1 MAIAQGIRKQLVYV
15 KETTWGVAPAATTA
29 VQTIRRVTGQFNLK
43 KDTYQSDEIR
53 TDYQMADFRH
63 GIRSA
68 EGSLN
73 GEFSPG
79 TYAPFFSAA
88 LARAFSAITTTSPG
102 SVTVAGPVSGA
113 YTISRATGSYLTDG
127 IKIGHVV
134 RFTGLNANNN
144 NKNLLVTTLT
154 ATVLTVVV
162 LNGTTLTP
170 ETVATGGAY
179 TVPGRENYVPTT
191 GHTDDSFTFEDRQAD
206 VPYYERFTG
215 LKVNTFGV
223 SIPAN
228 GLSTV
233 DVAFMGKDMDRGTTT
248 PYFTGTVNAEGTTGI
263 FAGVNGALVLAGQVV
278 GFVTSVDFTVN
289 RNLTMEPV
297 VGSNV
302 NPDIFEGRCLVDGT
316 FSAYFFDGVAADLFA
331 NETETSL
338 VVALTTSNA
347 ANADFVTISFPRI
360 KVNGADKDDGEKG
373 IIRTFPFQALYNIAG
388 GATAATQATTIQIQD
403 STVTTSI

>member
-15 KETTWGVAPAATTA
+15 KEASWGVAPPAATA

-43 KDTYQSDEIR
+43 KDTYQSEEIR

-68 EGSLN
+68 DGSLN

-79 TYAPFFSAA
+79 TYAPFVSAA

-102 SVTVAGPVSGA
+102 SVTVAGTGPS

-144 NKNLLVTTLT
+144 NKNLLVTDLTGTL
-154 ATVLTVVV
+154 LTVVV
-162 LNGTTLTP
+162 LNGTTLTA

-206 VPYYERFTG
+206 VPYYERFVG
-215 LKVNTFGV
+215 LKVNSLAV

-233 DVAFMGKDMDRGTTT
+233 DVAFMGKDMDRGAST

-263 FAGVNGALVLAGQVV
+263 FAGVNGALILNGAVV

-316 FSAYFFDGVAADLFA
+316 FSAYFFDGVAPELFA
-331 NETETSL
+331 SETETSL

-347 ANADFVTISFPRI
+347 NNADFVTVSLPRI
-360 KVNGADKDDGEKG
+360 KVNGSDKDDGEKG
-373 IIRTFPFQALYNIAG
+373 IIRTYPFQALYNFAG
-388 GATAATQATTIQIQD
+388 GAAVKTQATTIQIQD

>member
-15 KETTWGVAPAATTA
+15 KEAQWGVAPAASSA

-53 TDYQMADFRH
+53 TDYQMSDFRH

-79 TYAPFFSAA
+79 TYAPFVSAA
-88 LARAFSAITTTSPG
+88 LARAFSAVATTSPG
-102 SVTVAGPVSGA
+102 SVTVAGTGPS
-113 YTISRATGSYLTDG
+113 YTITRATGSYLTDG
-127 IKIGHVV
+127 IKVGHVV
-134 RFTGLNANNN
+134 RFTGLNIANN
-144 NKNLLVTTLT
+144 NKNLLVIDLT
-154 ATVLTVVV
+154 ATILTAIV
-162 LNGTTLTP
+162 LNGSSLTP

-179 TVPGRENYVPTT
+179 TVPGRENYVPTS

-215 LKVNTFGV
+215 LKVNSLAA

-228 GLSTV
+228 GLATV
-233 DVAFMGKDMDRGTTT
+233 DVAFMGKDMDRGSNT

-263 FAGVNGALVLAGQVV
+263 FAGVNGALVLNGQVV
-278 GFVTSVDFTVN
+278 GFVTSVDFTIN
-289 RNLTMEPV
+289 RNLSMEPV
-297 VGSNV
+297 VGSNT

-316 FSAYFFDGVAADLFA
+316 FSAYFFDGIIPALFA
-331 NETETSL
+331 DETETSL
-338 VVALTTSNA
+338 VIALTTSNV
-347 ANADFVTISFPRI
+347 ANADFVTVAFPRI
-360 KVNGADKDDGEKG
+360 KVNGSDKDDGEKG
-373 IIRTFPFQALYNIAG
+373 IIRTYPFQALYNAV
-388 GATAATQATTIQIQD
+388 AVNTKTQATTIQIQD
-403 STVTTSI
+403 STVTTAI

>member
-15 KETTWGVAPAATTA
+15 KEVSWGVAPAAATA

-43 KDTYQSDEIR
+43 KDTYQSEEIR

-68 EGSLN
+68 DGSLN

-79 TYAPFFSAA
+79 TYAPFVSAA
-88 LARAFSAITTTSPG
+88 LARAFSALTTTSTG
-102 SVTVAGPVSGA
+102 SITVAGAGPSYTVSR
-113 YTISRATGSYLTDG
+113 TTGSYLTDG

-144 NKNLLVTTLT
+144 NKNLLVTDLTGTL
-154 ATVLTVVV
+154 LTVVV

-179 TVPGRENYVPTT
+179 TVPGRENYIPTT

-206 VPYYERFTG
+206 VPYYERFVG
-215 LKVNTFGV
+215 LKVNSLAV

-233 DVAFMGKDMDRGTTT
+233 DVAFMGKDMDRGAIT

-263 FAGVNGALVLAGQVV
+263 FAGVNGALILNGSVV

-289 RNLTMEPV
+289 RNLSMEPV

-316 FSAYFFDGVAADLFA
+316 FSAYFFDGVAPELFA

-347 ANADFVTISFPRI
+347 GNADFVTISLPRI
-360 KVNGADKDDGEKG
+360 KINGSDKDDGEKG
-373 IIRTFPFQALYNIAG
+373 IIRTYPFQALYNSTG
-388 GATAATQATTIQIQD
+388 GVAVKTQATTIQIQD

>member
-15 KETTWGVAPAATTA
+15 KEVSWGVAPAAATA

-43 KDTYQSDEIR
+43 KDTYQSEEIR

-68 EGSLN
+68 DGSLN

-79 TYAPFFSAA
+79 TYAPFVSAA

-102 SVTVAGPVSGA
+102 SITVAGTGPS

-144 NKNLLVTTLT
+144 NKNLLVTDLTGTL
-154 ATVLTVVV
+154 LTVVV
-162 LNGTTLTP
+162 LNGTTLTA

-206 VPYYERFTG
+206 VPYYERFVG
-215 LKVNTFGV
+215 LKVNSLAV

-233 DVAFMGKDMDRGTTT
+233 DVAFMGKDMDRGAST

-263 FAGVNGALVLAGQVV
+263 FAGVNGALILNGAVV

-316 FSAYFFDGVAADLFA
+316 FSAYFFDGVAPELFA
-331 NETETSL
+331 SETETSL

-347 ANADFVTISFPRI
+347 NNADFVTVSLPRI
-360 KVNGADKDDGEKG
+360 KVNGSDKDDGEKG
-373 IIRTFPFQALYNIAG
+373 IIRTYPFQALYNFAG
-388 GATAATQATTIQIQD
+388 GAAVKTQATTIQIQD

>member
-15 KETTWGVAPAATTA
+15 KEVSWGVPPAAATA

-43 KDTYQSDEIR
+43 KDTYQSEEIR

-68 EGSLN
+68 DGSLN

-79 TYAPFFSAA
+79 TYAPFVSAA

-102 SVTVAGPVSGA
+102 SITVAGTGPS
-113 YTISRATGSYLTDG
+113 YTISRTTGSYLTDG

-134 RFTGLNANNN
+134 RFAGLNTNNN
-144 NKNLLVTTLT
+144 NKNLLVTDLTGTL
-154 ATVLTVVV
+154 LTVVV
-162 LNGTTLTP
+162 LNGTTLTL
-170 ETVATGGAY
+170 ETVATGGTY
-179 TVPGRENYVPTT
+179 SVPGRENYVPTT

-206 VPYYERFTG
+206 VPYYERFIG
-215 LKVNTFGV
+215 LKVNSLAV

-233 DVAFMGKDMDRGTTT
+233 DVAFMGKDMDRGAIT
-248 PYFTGTVNAEGTTGI
+248 PYFTGTVNAEGTTGV
-263 FAGVNGALVLAGQVV
+263 FAGVNGALILNGAVV

-297 VGSNV
+297 VGSNT

-316 FSAYFFDGVAADLFA
+316 FSAYFFDGVAPELFA
-331 NETETSL
+331 TETETSL

-347 ANADFVTISFPRI
+347 NNADFVTVSLPRI
-360 KVNGADKDDGEKG
+360 KVNGSDKDDGEKG
-373 IIRTFPFQALYNIAG
+373 IIRTYPFQALYNFAG
-388 GATAATQATTIQIQD
+388 GAAVKTQATTIQIQD